1 MGILKTN
8 EYLCEKKAI
17 QYTMA
22 IKRKN
27 NGRNTAVILSIRF
40 AVSFKLL
47 SFCMDLFSSVA
58 QLCLIKR
65 CPFLSRIVSFG
76 HDDVFSLISPISK
89 DDALLLSIGKSGKWL
104 NANEN

>member
-1 MGILKTN
+1 MGILKTD

-27 NGRNTAVILSIRF
+27 NGRNTAVTLSIRF

-58 QLCLIKR
+58 QFCLIKR
-65 CPFLSRIVSFG
+65 CPFLSRNASFG
-76 HDDVFSLISPISK
+76 HDDVFSFISSIPK
-89 DDALLLSIGKSGKWL
+89 DDALLLSAWKSGKW
-104 NANEN
+104 ANTN